1 MRSYRPP
8 KKTLTLII
16 ALLILLANSINQ
28 LIKSPAKRNISQSL
42 TPTITTATPSAE
54 LAKPGAELNLVKVV
68 KVIDGDTIIIES
80 GQKVR
85 YIGIDTPE
93 LHHPKKKLECFGK
106 EARDKNKELVEGKL
120 VRLEKDVSETDRY
133 WRLLRF
139 VYVPTESSPSGLF
152 VNDYLVRDG
161 FAYSSTFPP
170 DVKYS
175 DHFKNLEN
183 QARENNRG
191 LWNKCN

>member
-68 KVIDGDTIIIES
+68 KVIDCDTIELES

-93 LHHPKKKLECFGK
+93 LHHTKKKLECFGK
-106 EARDKNKELVEGKL
+106 EARDKNKQLVEGKL
-120 VRLEKDVSETDRY
+120 VRLEKDISETDKY
-133 WRLLRF
+133 WRLLRY
-139 VYVPTESSPSGLF
+139 VYVSTTASPSGEF
-152 VNDYLVRDG
+152 VNDLLVREG
-161 FAYSSTFPP
+161 YAYASTFPP
-170 DVKYS
+170 DVKFS
-175 DHFKNLEN
+175 DHFRILEGDARKNLK
-183 QARENNRG
+183 G
-191 LWNKCN
+191 LWSKCN